1 MAPIATKQLGKFGP
15 RVPALGFGA
24 MGISTWYGKIDD
36 DETRLRVLDRAYEL
50 GITFWDTADIYGDS
64 EELLGKW
71 FKRTGKRDEI
81 FLATKFGSLLNAGD
95 YTGFRSDPEYARE
108 CCDRSL
114 KRLGVDYI
122 DLFYCHRLDGK
133 TPIEDTVEAMVGLK
147 RGGKIKYLGLSEMSA
162 ESLRRACAVHHI
174 DAVQMEYSPFAL
186 DIEYPEIG
194 ILKACRELGVAVVCY
209 SPLGRGF
216 MTGRYNSPDDFDP
229 DDLRRIMPRFA
240 PENFSK
246 NLEVVAQ
253 FKALAQKNGC
263 TPAQL
268 CLAFLM
274 AQGDHIIPIPGTRS
288 VKYLE
293 DNAGALNIAL
303 PPAALTEIRR
313 ALEATEVAGARYPEM
328 LKHSCYVDTP
338 PRNSPTK
345 N

>member
-1 MAPIATKQLGKFGP
+1 MASIATKQLGKFGP

-24 MGISTWYGKIDD
+24 MGLSAWYGKIDD
-36 DETRLRVLDRAYEL
+36 DETRFRVLDRAYDL

-71 FKRTGKRDEI
+71 FKRTGRRDEI
-81 FLATKFGSLLNAGD
+81 FLATKFGSRLNNGD
-95 YTGFRSDPEYARE
+95 TGARSDPEYARE
-108 CCDRSL
+108 SCDRSL
-114 KRLGVDYI
+114 KKLGVDYI

-133 TPIEDTVEAMVGLK
+133 TPVEDTVEAMIELK
-147 RGGKIKYLGLSEMSA
+147 RAGKIKYLGLSEMSA

-186 DIEYPEIG
+186 DIEYAHIG
-194 ILKACRELGVAVVCY
+194 ILKTCRELGVAVVCY

-216 MTGRYNSPDDFDP
+216 MTGRYKSPDDFDI
-229 DDLRRIMPRFA
+229 DDLRRMMPRFA

-246 NLEVVAQ
+246 NLQLVEQ
-253 FKALAQKNGC
+253 LKALAQKNGC

-274 AQGDHIIPIPGTRS
+274 AQGDDVIPIPGTRS

-293 DNAGALNIAL
+293 DNAGALNVVL
-303 PPAALTEIRR
+303 SPAAVTEIRQ
-313 ALEATEVAGARYPEM
+313 ALDAIEIAGARYPEFAKFV
-328 LKHSCYVDTP
+328 LC
-338 PRNSPTK
+338 
-345 N
+345 